1 MRAAFVSEPD
11 SSPRVRLRFSE
22 LQVQLRVGGT
32 CDVGNLSRVRR
43 QLELTDDLKP
53 TVDLL
58 QQDNVDN

>member
-1 MRAAFVSEPD
+1 
-11 SSPRVRLRFSE
+11 

-32 CDVGNLSRVRR
+32 CDVENLSRVRR

-58 QQDNVDN
+58 QQDNIDN

>member
-1 MRAAFVSEPD
+1 M
-11 SSPRVRLRFSE
+11 RFSE

-58 QQDNVDN
+58 QQDNFDN